1 MIDIQNFLINKIG
14 VDKLLH
20 FFVCGWIVSF
30 IDGLIFQIIVTI
42 VLGVGKELIDK
53 FIRKTYIDHKDML
66 FTWLGGTITII
77 LKVLL

>member
-1 MIDIQNFLINKIG
+1 MIDIQKILIEKIG

-30 IDGLIFQIIVTI
+30 IDSLLYQIIVTI
-42 VLGVGKELIDK
+42 VLGIGKELIDK
-53 FIRKTYIDHKDML
+53 YVRKTSIDYKDML

>member
-1 MIDIQNFLINKIG
+1 MIDIQKILIEKIG

-30 IDGLIFQIIVTI
+30 IDSLLYQIIVTI
-42 VLGVGKELIDK
+42 VLGIGKELIDK
-53 FIRKTYIDHKDML
+53 YVRKTSIDYKDML
-66 FTWLGGTITII
+66 FTWLGGTLTII

>member
-30 IDGLIFQIIVTI
+30 IDVLIFQIIVTI

-53 FIRKTYIDHKDML
+53 FIRKTSIDYKDML
-66 FTWLGGTITII
+66 FTWLGGVITII